1 MRPRAGVKYAR
12 ADLNHMRFKFYP
24 SREAAV
30 ARLPHRGL
38 RFDLAELQL
47 RVPAGVDAGR
57 LFGGRKDLDI
67 RVPADCLHMAR
78 LGVDIA
84 HVKRDCGAKPTA

>member
-1 MRPRAGVKYAR
+1 MRC
-12 ADLNHMRFKFYP
+12 KFYP
-24 SREAAV
+24 SREAAT

-38 RFDLAELQL
+38 RFDLCEVRL
-47 RVPAGVDAGR
+47 RAPGGVDVGR

-84 HVKRDCGAKPTA
+84 HVRKDLEAKPTA